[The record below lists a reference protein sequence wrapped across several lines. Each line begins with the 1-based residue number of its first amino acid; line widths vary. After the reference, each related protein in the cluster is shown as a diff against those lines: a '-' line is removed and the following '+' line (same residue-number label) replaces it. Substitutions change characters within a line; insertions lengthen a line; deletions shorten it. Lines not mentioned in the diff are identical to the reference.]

1 VDTAV
6 EIRGLVKNFGQ
17 FRAVDGLD
25 LTVRRGTCH
34 GVVGPNGAGKST
46 TLGMAVGLITPDA
59 GTVSLL
65 GHDVPAARSLLGVLP
80 EGLDLPER
88 LTGAELLRYT
98 AGLRRL
104 DPATARARSAELIE
118 VLGLAKGA
126 GTPLADCSTGT
137 RKKIGLA
144 QALLHAPRLLVLDE
158 PFEAVDPVSAAAI
171 RRVLER
177 FVARGGTTVLSTH
190 SMLLVEQMCDDVTV
204 VHRGRAVA
212 AGPVAEVAAGGSL
225 EDRFVAL
232 VGAEVA
238 GDGALDWLR

>member
-1 VDTAV
+1 M
-6 EIRGLVKNFGQ
+6 EIRGLVKAFGD

-25 LTVRRGTCH
+25 LTVRGGTCH

-59 GTVSLL
+59 GTIRLL
-65 GHDVPAARSLLGVLP
+65 GHDIRRARALIGVLP
-80 EGLDLPER
+80 DGLDLPER

-98 AGLRRL
+98 AGLRGL
-104 DPATARARSAELIE
+104 DPATARTRSAELID

-144 QALLHAPRLLVLDE
+144 QALVHAPRLLVLDE
-158 PFEAVDPVSAAAI
+158 PFEAVDPVSALAI
-171 RRVLER
+171 RRVLQR
-177 FVARGGTTVLSTH
+177 FVAGGGTTVLSTH

-204 VHRGRAVA
+204 VNRGRVVA
-212 AGPVAEVAAGGSL
+212 AGPVAEVAAGGTL
-225 EDRFVAL
+225 EDRFVEL
-232 VGAEVA
+232 VGADVA
-238 GDGALDWLR
+238 GEGSLDWLTRR